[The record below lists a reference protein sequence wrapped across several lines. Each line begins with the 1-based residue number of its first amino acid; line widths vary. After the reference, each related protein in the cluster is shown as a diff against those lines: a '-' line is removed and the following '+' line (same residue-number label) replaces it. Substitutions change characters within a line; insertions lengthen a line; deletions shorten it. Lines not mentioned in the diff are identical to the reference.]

1 MIRFF
6 FNVVVHVI
14 AAAVG
19 LIVAATVLDDMAL
32 DVDGFLIAVLIF
44 ALVDA
49 IIQPLIIKV
58 AWKYSP
64 ALTGSSALLA
74 TFVALVVTTIVSDGL
89 RIDGAWTW
97 VIATVIVWVAAM
109 LAGLILPVTI
119 FKKWL
124 RPESGPPAARN
135 VQTYG

>member
-6 FNVVVHVI
+6 FNVIVHVI

-19 LIVAATVLDDMAL
+19 LIVAATILDDMAL

-44 ALVDA
+44 AVVDA

-74 TFVALVVTTIVSDGL
+74 TFVALIVTTIVSDGL

-124 RPESGPPAARN
+124 RPDSQAPAARN